1 MMLIANI
8 SRNIVQEARRFIS
21 DTQTRSNRSRQ
32 DRPQNRN
39 KRSENVSVVS
49 EERPSIPRF
58 TSIDTTRRMQIES
71 HLRDARDLARDF
83 YGSRPIERILPASTP
98 ASDFEIGKRNPS
110 NRQSA
115 QSLQHISTINS
126 QKHQPYAASDPVP
139 IAITTGVQENG
150 LALNRIL

>member
-1 MMLIANI
+1 MLIANI

-32 DRPQNRN
+32 DRPQNRS

-49 EERPSIPRF
+49 EKRPSIPRF
-58 TSIDTTRRMQIES
+58 TSIDTTRRMQIEG

-83 YGSRPIERILPASTP
+83 YGSRPIERILPAPTP
-98 ASDFEIGKRNPS
+98 TSDFEIGKQNSS
-110 NRQSA
+110 NRQST

-126 QKHQPYAASDPVP
+126 QKRQPYAASDPVP